1 MNEQNAISIL
11 EIPQIYEKPAPV
23 VIEKYQV
30 VEDDN
35 PGYGKG
41 LIDLL
46 LKFLR
51 AFQK

>member
-1 MNEQNAISIL
+1 VQNADGIFESR
-11 EIPQIYEKPAPV
+11 QSYEKPAPV

-46 LKFLR
+46 LKLLNVI
-51 AFQK
+51 KSLS